1 MKHDGISVPD
11 HHAISGHPLEDT
23 KFPECLAD
31 RTWFPEFLTD
41 RKCIEEEKPALA
53 VQVGGGHY
61 KDMAIQPIEFV
72 HANNIPFI
80 EASCIKYLCRWR
92 DKGGHQ
98 DLDKVK
104 HLIDMLKE
112 LEPEDG

>member
-1 MKHDGISVPD
+1 MKHKGTSVPD
-11 HHAISGHPLEDT
+11 HLASPLE
-23 KFPECLAD
+23 
-31 RTWFPEFLTD
+31 
-41 RKCIEEEKPALA
+41 

-61 KDMAIQPIEFV
+61 KDMPIQPIEFV
-72 HANNIPFI
+72 HANGIPFI

-92 DKGGHQ
+92 AKGGHQ

-112 LEPEDG
+112 MEPEDGEG